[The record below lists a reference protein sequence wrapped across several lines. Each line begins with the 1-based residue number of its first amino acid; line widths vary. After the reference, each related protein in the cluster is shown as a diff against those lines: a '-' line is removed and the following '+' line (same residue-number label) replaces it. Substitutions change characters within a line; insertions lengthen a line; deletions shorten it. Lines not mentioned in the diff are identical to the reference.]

1 MDISYL
7 AAVFL
12 SRFKYFGI
20 LASLITIIAL
30 VFPMP
35 WYSGRNGERYS
46 VLNHFVS
53 ELGEVGVSKAAR
65 VFNGGLILA
74 GALFVPFII
83 GLGISMGNGWAKLG
97 MVLGVWTAVSLIL
110 VGVFPMDKLE
120 PHVRATLSFFNGGWL
135 AIILFTLSVWTQP
148 AGMQVLPRSM
158 VWFGL
163 LCTAVYSAFLLVG
176 LRSPSDEKIADFLRP
191 NLAKERPN
199 VWLKP
204 LIEWLVVILSILWY
218 LSTALLIAVG

>member
-135 AIILFTLSVWTQP
+135 AIILFTFYVERLDA
-148 AGMQVLPRSM
+148 AGRDASSSPINGLVRASLHRRVFGIFACRST
-158 VWFGL
+158 V
-163 LCTAVYSAFLLVG
+163 
-176 LRSPSDEKIADFLRP
+176 
-191 NLAKERPN
+191 
-199 VWLKP
+199 
-204 LIEWLVVILSILWY
+204 
-218 LSTALLIAVG
+218 AVG